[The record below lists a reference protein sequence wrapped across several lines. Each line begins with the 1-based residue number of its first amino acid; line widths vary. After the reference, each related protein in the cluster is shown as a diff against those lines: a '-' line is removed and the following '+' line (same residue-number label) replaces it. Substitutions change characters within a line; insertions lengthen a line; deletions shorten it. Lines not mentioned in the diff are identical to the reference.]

1 MRNATMPKS
10 QAEEQVVRPALA
22 TLPGHL
28 QYLFAPA
35 TACMLMVLILIE
47 NCQIN
52 SLHASIDKFASILNN
67 VFVRCK

>member
-1 MRNATMPKS
+1 MPKS
-10 QAEEQVVRPALA
+10 QAEEQVSRPALA

-47 NCQIN
+47 NYQIN
-52 SLHASIDKFASILNN
+52 SLQAN
-67 VFVRCK
+67 VNETALLWRCTVL

>member
-1 MRNATMPKS
+1 MPKS

-47 NCQIN
+47 NYQIN
-52 SLHASIDKFASILNN
+52 SLHAN
-67 VFVRCK
+67 VNETALLWRCTVL